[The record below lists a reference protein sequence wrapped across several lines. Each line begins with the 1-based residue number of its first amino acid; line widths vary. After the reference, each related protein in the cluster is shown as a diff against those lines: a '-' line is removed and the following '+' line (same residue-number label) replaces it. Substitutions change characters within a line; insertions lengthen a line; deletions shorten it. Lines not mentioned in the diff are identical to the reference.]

1 MVAKVLALVERLEAA
16 RTLTSTGSMGSMP
29 GASTSPGHAPT
40 SGTESQYFTVEF
52 NRFLNRHARKAI
64 AADALTQIIGQNK
77 KRKIEAGDSYN
88 DQIPRD
94 ALAVAVQFLTSWRGS
109 TIDPNLVKPQHGV
122 RFFEFFMFKSFSFL
136 FNVVCL
142 VVE

>member
-1 MVAKVLALVERLEAA
+1 MLAKVLALVERLEAA
-16 RTLTSTGSMGSMP
+16 RTLPSTGSMGSLP
-29 GASTSPGHAPT
+29 GACTSPGHAPT
-40 SGTESQYFTVEF
+40 ISESQYFTVEV
-52 NRFLNRHARKAI
+52 NRYFNRHARKAI

-88 DQIPRD
+88 DQIPRG
-94 ALAVAVQFLTSWRGS
+94 ALAVAVQFLTSLRGS